1 MIVNKPETVAYLLR
15 RLEDAKEIVVDVETS
30 GLHWLTNHIIGW
42 VLTDGPGP
50 DDSFYVPVRHI
61 SGNLPSSEQVPM
73 LSTSWNGSVHPV
85 EAEIIKVLHGKK
97 LVFHHGAFDM
107 AFMHRVGWRPSGPIE
122 DSMVAAYLIDELR
135 PSMSLEDCCYE
146 EKVQAK
152 KGKQLYDA
160 ISAKMGCPA
169 DKTSMGYMWQMP
181 ADHPDVIDYSCG
193 DGTSTWQLMEVLRKK
208 MAEPYYKSSQT
219 EYSLKRVAEVE
230 FALLPILHK
239 MSMRGIRVDEE
250 RLEQLI
256 EEMGTEYEQAMEKVG
271 SDMNVR
277 SPIQVKAYFE
287 KQGVTDWPLTEK
299 GAPSFSERWLST
311 TEAGQAIVAVR
322 KNRTLLDNFLLPM
335 KNRFLR
341 SGRVHTNFH
350 QTRDMEYGTR
360 TGRLSTTDP
369 NLGAMPGKRQG
380 ALGRRFRS
388 IFVPDV
394 GMEFTEADYATC
406 EIRICAHYCGARAWV
421 NGLLNGIDPHTSI
434 SQEIGI
440 PRKVAKTINLALM
453 TGAGK
458 EKIAMELASQGVES
472 KDAYV
477 FVDRYFNGLPE
488 LQTFQKQS
496 TRVFRDRGFV
506 STLLGRRLQLAEPRK
521 AYTAVN
527 RLTQGG
533 NADCI
538 KAAMVNL
545 DGLKAQT
552 MLTVYDSALFQHEK
566 GDKKA
571 ALEAVRTMVNL
582 PAMGISLEVP
592 MRAEYG
598 SGANWGEATFKEEG
612 WVECHGRTTDTVTYR
627 EECKG

>member
-1 MIVNKPETVAYLLR
+1 MR
-15 RLEDAKEIVVDVETS
+15 RLADAKEVVVDVETS
-30 GLHWLTNHIIGW
+30 GLSWMTNHIIGW

-50 DDSFYVPVRHI
+50 DDTFYVPVRHAPG
-61 SGNLPSSEQVPM
+61 GNLPSGEQVPM

-85 EAEIIKVLHGKK
+85 EHDMLKILAGKK
-97 LVFHHGAFDM
+97 LIFHHGTFDM
-107 AFMHRVGWRPSGPIE
+107 GFMHRVGWKPSGPVE
-122 DSMVAAYLIDELR
+122 DSMIAAYLVDELR
-135 PSMSLEDCCYE
+135 PSMSLEACCRDE
-146 EKVQAK
+146 QVQAK
-152 KGKQLYDA
+152 KGQQLYQA
-160 ISAKMGCPA
+160 IAAKVNCAP
-169 DKTSMGYMWQMP
+169 DQSSMGYLWQMP

-193 DGTSTWQLMEVLRKK
+193 DGTSTWQLMETLRRRII
-208 MAEPYYKSSQT
+208 EPYYKNSKV
-219 EYSLKRVAEVE
+219 EYSLQRVAEVE
-230 FALLPILHK
+230 FKLLPILHK

-256 EEMGTEYEQAMEKVG
+256 GEMTAEYEEALSKIGNE
-271 SDMNVR
+271 MNVR
-277 SPIQVKAYFE
+277 SPLQVRAYFE
-287 KQGVTDWPLTEK
+287 KQGITDWPLTEK
-299 GAPSFSERWLST
+299 GSPSFPERWLST
-311 TEAGQAIVAVR
+311 TDAGRAIVAVR

-335 KNRFLR
+335 KGRFLR
-341 SGRVHTNFH
+341 NGRVHTNFH

-434 SQEIGI
+434 STEIGI
-440 PRKVAKTINLALM
+440 PRKAAKTINLALM

-458 EKIAMELASQGVES
+458 DKIALELAEQGIS
-472 KDAYV
+472 ADDAYS
-477 FVDRYFNGLPE
+477 FVDRFFNGLPE

-545 DGLKAQT
+545 DQEQSSET
-552 MLTVYDSALFQHEK
+552 MLTVYDSALLQHEK
-566 GDKKA
+566 GDREA
-571 ALEAVRTMVNL
+571 ALSAVKTMVNL
-582 PAMGISLEVP
+582 PAMGIALEVP

-627 EECKG
+627 EERKE